1 MRARFDTLAALAER
15 LAAEPG
21 RLKKRAAIT
30 QALVAITEALV
41 DVTEALVD
49 VTEVSVAVAE
59 APAGVAHEREPEAL
73 HDAGLFCLYL
83 AGQPFAEADPR
94 KLNAGGAL
102 LTRAVKAV
110 SGCSDAA
117 LTAAYRRHGDL
128 GAAAES
134 VWAVAAPTSQKRD
147 VGHPAV
153 EAGLVLVEVEAAFA
167 AMAVARTTAA
177 RAALVDGLLRRADAL
192 EAKYLLKLML
202 GDMRIGVKQS
212 LIEEAIAVASAAE
225 LAAVRHAVML
235 EADLGRAVQRAFA
248 GTLAEAR
255 MSLFHPL
262 GFMLASPVE
271 SPEEAVARFTSA
283 GSGPRA
289 EGPEGAA
296 LVDEVA
302 GVEGKQVLR
311 EAQDD
316 SSNVAIHA
324 FLEDKYDGM
333 RAQMHCGDP
342 VQPGR
347 VALYSR
353 NREDITES
361 FPELVEAFAGVTEP
375 IILDGELLGWEFA
388 AAKALPFSVLG
399 QRIGRKRVDAAMR
412 QQIPVVFMAF
422 DLLFADGELLLPLP
436 LRERR
441 ARLEAVVERL
451 RAVAVSPLVEA
462 PVQRGLFEALEL
474 GSPTSHPSAS
484 SGRDVGHPAFVQR
497 LLLSPARLV
506 ESAEEIDTAYAD
518 ARARANEGVMLK
530 AAGSAYLP
538 GRRGLAWVKLKR
550 ELATLDVVITGAEFG
565 HGRRA
570 GLLSDYTF
578 AVRGSDGTLLNVG
591 KAYSGVTDAE
601 IAELTAWLKAHTL
614 EDHGHFRTVEPL
626 RVLEVAFNNVMRS
639 DRHASGFALRFPRI
653 LRVRDDK
660 PVEEIDTLERVEA
673 VFESQPDK
681 G

>member
-1 MRARFDTLAALAER
+1 MMRARFETLAALAEQ
-15 LAAEPG
+15 LAGEPG
-21 RLKKRAAIT
+21 RLKKRAAI
-30 QALVAITEALV
+30 AEAL
-41 DVTEALVD
+41 A
-49 VTEVSVAVAE
+49 A
-59 APAGVAHEREPEAL
+59 VAHERDEATL

-128 GAAAES
+128 GAAAFDL
-134 VWAVAAPTSQKRD
+134 WPTKTEPSQIFTL
-147 VGHPAV
+147 P
-153 EAGLVLVEVEAAFA
+153 EVDTAFD
-167 AMAVARTTAA
+167 AMAVASTTAT
-177 RAALVDGLLRRADAL
+177 RAALVEGLLRRADAL

-212 LIEEAIAVASAAE
+212 LIEEAIAVASAAD
-225 LAAVRHAVML
+225 LVAVRHAVML
-235 EADLGRAVQRAFA
+235 EADLSRAVQRAFA

-255 MSLFHPL
+255 MTLFHPL

-271 SPEEAVARFTSA
+271 TPEEAVARFTDKPEA
-283 GSGPRA
+283 KPDGETAATEAPA
-289 EGPEGAA
+289 E
-296 LVDEVA
+296 V
-302 GVEGKQVLR
+302 
-311 EAQDD
+311 
-316 SSNVAIHA
+316 HA

-333 RAQMHCGDP
+333 RAQLHCGDP
-342 VQPGR
+342 TQPGR

-375 IILDGELLGWEFA
+375 IILDGELLGWDFA
-388 AAKALPFSVLG
+388 ESKALPFSILG

-422 DLLFADGELLLPLP
+422 DLLFADDELLLPLP

-441 ARLEAVVERL
+441 ARLESLVQRL
-451 RAVAVSPLVEA
+451 APTTQSPLLPPPEVPA
-462 PVQRGLFEALEL
+462 QGGLFDLAAPTLAAL
-474 GSPTSHPSAS
+474 PVP
-484 SGRDVGHPAFVQR
+484 R

-506 ESAEEIDTAYAD
+506 ESAEAIDTAYAD

-530 AAGSAYLP
+530 AAGSPYLP

-578 AVRGSDGTLLNVG
+578 AVRGPSQEGQPGELLNVG
-591 KAYSGVTDAE
+591 KAYSGLTDAE
-601 IAELTAWLKAHTL
+601 IAGLTEWLKAHTL
-614 EDHGHFRTVEPL
+614 EDHGHYRTVEPL
-626 RVLEVAFNNVMRS
+626 RILEVAFNNVMRS

-653 LRVRDDK
+653 LRIRDDK
-660 PVEEIDTLERVEA
+660 PLDEIDTLERVEEI
-673 VFESQPDK
+673 FQSQPDK